1 MIVARLKPEQTLEE
15 HLKLCIE
22 ALKSLSSI
30 KILDIFK
37 GTENLLKI
45 AIVFHDSGKIF
56 YQQRIKKG
64 KGFLGHELF
73 STFIVDEFL
82 QCEDLRVSFD
92 SRFLI
97 DAIVLYHHYAMGLS
111 KREEKFFREF
121 KSGFRISEDFEKI
134 LREHEE
140 IVLEL
145 LNLDESAT
153 KKAMKKV
160 NIAVKGHLEKGLLQY
175 GWIFKNLRYINKEI
189 WDRFVADRVFRK
201 LMLVGINVMTIVD
214 YLGAKTEDGRGSE
227 FSRVIDE
234 FISLYYRGGLN
245 KGSESF

>member
-1 MIVARLKPEQTLEE
+1 
-15 HLKLCIE
+15 
-22 ALKSLSSI
+22 
-30 KILDIFK
+30 
-37 GTENLLKI
+37 
-45 AIVFHDSGKIF
+45 
-56 YQQRIKKG
+56 
-64 KGFLGHELF
+64 
-73 STFIVDEFL
+73 DEFL